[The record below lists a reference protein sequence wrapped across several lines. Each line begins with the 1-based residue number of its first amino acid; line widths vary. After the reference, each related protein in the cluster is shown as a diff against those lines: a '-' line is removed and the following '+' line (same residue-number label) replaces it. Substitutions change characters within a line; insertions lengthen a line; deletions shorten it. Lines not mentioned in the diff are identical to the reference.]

1 MHDRYEIDAKKIK
14 RLLLKIYRDYKRG
27 LLTESQAFKEAALL
41 KGLLHAIEV
50 SDIQERLSKIER
62 LMS

>member
-14 RLLLKIYRDYKRG
+14 RLLLKVYRDYKRG
-27 LLTESQAFKEAALL
+27 DLTESQAFKEGALL
-41 KGLLHAIEV
+41 KGILHAIEV

-62 LMS
+62 LMA